1 MTLRDHLLT
10 FHDGALIRISL
21 LLPNSTR
28 EQFGTHCLRKGYEVP
43 KQELEEI
50 RKKITSLDSDLLSL
64 LATRQRLTNQV
75 AETKVKNQIPV
86 RDQAREEQLLIR
98 LIKQGQKAGLD
109 PHYVTQLFHVIIE
122 DSVLN
127 QQAMLA
133 RWANPGSEKPLN
145 RVAFLGDKGSYSYLA
160 TQKYF
165 SRRPGELLEIGC
177 QSFVEII
184 NKVESGE
191 ADFAVLPIENTT
203 SGSINEVYDQLQHT
217 RLSIV
222 GELTHPIKHALL
234 VSDDVEISKIKTL
247 YAHPQVFAQCSHFL
261 AELGNV
267 EVKPCDSTS
276 AAMIVVNELRSGEVA
291 AIGSEAGGSLYGL
304 KAIKSNLA
312 NQKENHSRFIVV
324 ASDSVKVPL
333 QVPAKTTLIM
343 STVQKPG
350 ALVEALLVLRENQIN
365 MTKLESRPIT
375 GNPWEEMFYLD
386 VEGNIADGPMQNAM
400 EALRGM
406 TRYFK
411 VLGCYPVEEISPTKI
426 AAVNALME

>member
-1 MTLRDHLLT
+1 M
-10 FHDGALIRISL
+10 
-21 LLPNSTR
+21 
-28 EQFGTHCLRKGYEVP
+28 P

-50 RKKITSLDSDLLSL
+50 RKKITALDSDLLTL
-64 LATRQRLTNQV
+64 LFKRQGLTNQV
-75 AETKVKNQIPV
+75 AETKIKNQIPV
-86 RDQAREEQLLIR
+86 RDQVREEQLLIR
-98 LIKQGQKAGLD
+98 LIQQGQKVGLD

-133 RWANPGSEKPLN
+133 RWANPGSDKLIN

-165 SRRPGELLEIGC
+165 SRRAGELLEIGC
-177 QSFVEII
+177 QSFAEII

-191 ADFAVLPIENTT
+191 ADYAVLPIENTS

-217 RLSIV
+217 SLSIV

-234 VSDDVEISKIKTL
+234 VSDGVEISKIKTL

-267 EVKPCDSTS
+267 EVKTCDSTS
-276 AAMIVVNELRSGEVA
+276 AAMIKVKEINSNEVA
-291 AIGSEAGGSLYGL
+291 AIGSQAGGALYGL

-312 NQKENHSRFIVV
+312 NQKENHSRFFIVS
-324 ASDSVKVPL
+324 ADAVKVPL

-350 ALVEALLVLRENQIN
+350 ALVEALLVLKENEIN

-400 EALRGM
+400 EALRAM

-411 VLGCYPVEEISPTKI
+411 VLGCYPIEEVSPTKI

>member
-1 MTLRDHLLT
+1 V
-10 FHDGALIRISL
+10 S
-21 LLPNSTR
+21 LPNSFR
-28 EQFGTHCLRKGYEVP
+28 EQTFGNIRFLQGATVP

-50 RKKITSLDSDLLSL
+50 RVKITDLDSQLLSL
-64 LATRQRLTNQV
+64 LSERQGLTNQV
-75 AETKVKNQIPV
+75 AETKIKNHIPV
-86 RDQAREEQLLIR
+86 RDQAREEQLLVR
-98 LIKQGQKAGLD
+98 LIKQGQTFGLD

-133 RWANPGSEKPLN
+133 RWANPSSEKPLN

-177 QSFVEII
+177 QSFAEII

-191 ADFAVLPIENTT
+191 ADYAVLPIENTS

-234 VSDDVEISKIKTL
+234 VSEGVDSNESGKIKTL

-276 AAMIVVNELRSGEVA
+276 AAMMIVNEMNSSEVA
-291 AIGSEAGGSLYGL
+291 AIGSEAGGALYGL

-350 ALVEALLVLRENQIN
+350 ALVEALLVLKENQIN

-386 VEGNIADGPMQNAM
+386 VEGNIEDGPMQQAM

-411 VLGCYPVEEISPTKI
+411 VLGCYPVEEVSPTKV

>member
-1 MTLRDHLLT
+1 M
-10 FHDGALIRISL
+10 
-21 LLPNSTR
+21 
-28 EQFGTHCLRKGYEVP
+28 P
-43 KQELEEI
+43 KQELESL
-50 RKKITSLDSDLLSL
+50 RVKITELDSQLLQL
-64 LATRQRLTNQV
+64 LADRQKLTNQV
-75 AETKVKNQIPV
+75 AETKVKNHIPV
-86 RDQAREEQLLIR
+86 RDQKREEQLLVR
-98 LIKQGQKAGLD
+98 LIKQGKEVGLD
-109 PHYVTQLFHVIIE
+109 PHYVTQLFHVVIE

-133 RWANPGSEKPLN
+133 QWANPGSALPLN

-165 SRRPGELLEIGC
+165 ARRPGELLEMGC
-177 QSFVEII
+177 SSFAEII
-184 NKVESGE
+184 KKVETNE
-191 ADFAVLPIENTT
+191 ADYAVLPIENTS
-203 SGSINEVYDQLQHT
+203 SGSINEVFDQLQHT
-217 RLSIV
+217 RLNII

-234 VSDDVEISKIKTL
+234 VADGLEVDIKSIKTL

-276 AAMIVVNELRSGEVA
+276 AAMITVNELNSPNVA
-291 AIGSEAGGSLYGL
+291 AIGSEAGGNLYGL
-304 KAIKSNLA
+304 SAIKSNLA

-324 ASDSVKVPL
+324 ASKPVKVPL

-343 STVQKPG
+343 STVQQPG
-350 ALVEALLVLRENQIN
+350 ALVEALLILKENRIN

-386 VEGNIADGPMQNAM
+386 VEGNIEDGPMQTAM

-411 VLGCYPVEEISPTKI
+411 VLGCYPVEEVSPTKV

>member
-1 MTLRDHLLT
+1 M
-10 FHDGALIRISL
+10 S
-21 LLPNSTR
+21 LPNSFR
-28 EQFGTHCLRKGYEVP
+28 EQTFGNIRFLQGATVP

-50 RKKITSLDSDLLSL
+50 RVKITDLDSQLLSL
-64 LATRQRLTNQV
+64 LSERQGLTNQV
-75 AETKVKNQIPV
+75 AETKIKNHIPV
-86 RDQAREEQLLIR
+86 RDQAREEQLLVR
-98 LIKQGQKAGLD
+98 LIKQGQTFGLD

-133 RWANPGSEKPLN
+133 RWANPSSEKPLN

-177 QSFVEII
+177 QSFAEII

-191 ADFAVLPIENTT
+191 ADYAVLPIENTS

-234 VSDDVEISKIKTL
+234 VSEGVDSNESGKIKTL

-276 AAMIVVNELRSGEVA
+276 AAMMIVNEMNSNEVA
-291 AIGSEAGGSLYGL
+291 AIGSEAGGALYGL

-350 ALVEALLVLRENQIN
+350 ALVEALLVLKENQIN

-386 VEGNIADGPMQNAM
+386 VEGNIEDGPMQQAM

-411 VLGCYPVEEISPTKI
+411 VLGCYPVEEVSPTKV

>member
-1 MTLRDHLLT
+1 MTELDQ
-10 FHDGALIRISL
+10 IR
-21 LLPNSTR
+21 
-28 EQFGTHCLRKGYEVP
+28 TH
-43 KQELEEI
+43 
-50 RKKITSLDSDLLSL
+50 ITELDSQL
-64 LATRQRLTNQV
+64 LALLADRQKLTNQV
-75 AETKVKNQIPV
+75 AETKIKHHIPV
-86 RDQAREEQLLIR
+86 RDQKREEQLLVR
-98 LIKQGQKAGLD
+98 LIKQGKDYGLD

-133 RWANPGSEKPLN
+133 ERANPGSNLPLN
-145 RVAFLGDKGSYSYLA
+145 RVAFLGDRGSYSYLA

-165 SRRPGELLEIGC
+165 SRRAGELMEIGC
-177 QSFVEII
+177 QSFSEII
-184 NKVESGE
+184 KKVENNE
-191 ADFAVLPIENTT
+191 ADYAVLPIENTS
-203 SGSINEVYDQLQHT
+203 SGSINDVYDQLQHT
-217 RLSIV
+217 SLSII

-234 VSDDVEISKIKTL
+234 VHENVEADISHIQTL

-276 AAMIVVNELRSGEVA
+276 AAMMKVNELASDKVA
-291 AIGSEAGGSLYGL
+291 AIGSEAGGALYNL
-304 KAIKSNLA
+304 IAIKSNLA

-324 ASDSVKVPL
+324 NRNAVKVPM
-333 QVPAKTTLIM
+333 QVPAKTTLVM

-350 ALVEALLVLRENQIN
+350 ALVDALLILKQRDIN

-386 VEGNIADGPMQNAM
+386 VQGNITDGPMQS
-400 EALRGM
+400 ALEELQAT

-411 VLGCYPVEEISPTKI
+411 ILGCYPSEEISPTKV
-426 AAVNALME
+426 AAVNALAE

>member
-1 MTLRDHLLT
+1 M
-10 FHDGALIRISL
+10 S
-21 LLPNSTR
+21 LPNSFR
-28 EQFGTHCLRKGYEVP
+28 EQTFGNIRFLQGATVP

-50 RKKITSLDSDLLSL
+50 RVKITDLDSQLLSL
-64 LATRQRLTNQV
+64 LSERQGLTNQV
-75 AETKVKNQIPV
+75 AETKIKNHIPV
-86 RDQAREEQLLIR
+86 RDQAREEQLLVR
-98 LIKQGQKAGLD
+98 LIKQGQTFGLD

-133 RWANPGSEKPLN
+133 RWANPSSEKPLN

-177 QSFVEII
+177 QSFAEII

-191 ADFAVLPIENTT
+191 ADYAVLPIENTS

-234 VSDDVEISKIKTL
+234 VSEGVDSNESGKIKTL

-276 AAMIVVNELRSGEVA
+276 AAMMIVNEMNSSEVA
-291 AIGSEAGGSLYGL
+291 AIGSEAGGALYGL

-350 ALVEALLVLRENQIN
+350 ALVEALLVLKENQIN

-386 VEGNIADGPMQNAM
+386 VEGNIEDGPMQQAM

-411 VLGCYPVEEISPTKI
+411 VLGCYPVEEVSPTKV